1 MRPFE
6 TGKAGALFGAP
17 AFIKPSR
24 IQHIMPIGSA
34 LRPAGLG
41 ISPPPLAPSVGR
53 TSGPTACSLLPAA
66 ALGDSSAD
74 EPRFSPLPREAGGT
88 PALVDC
94 ATARPLSR
102 SRCGADYVALN
113 GRPNPPAH
121 LCAPPSRR
129 PGPALRNRH
138 LTDGRRTA
146 GILGHGIPTAGRRSF
161 RSRSAMSHPQPRW
174 GLGGVSQFYKRRG
187 CGRHPGQVQASPL
200 PVRAGLRG
208 PL

>member
-1 MRPFE
+1 MCPFE

-24 IQHIMPIGSA
+24 IQHTMPIGSA

-74 EPRFSPLPREAGGT
+74 EPRFSPLPRQAGGT
-88 PALVDC
+88 PSLVDC
-94 ATARPLSR
+94 ATARPLSP
-102 SRCGADYVALN
+102 SRGGADYVALN

-129 PGPALRNRH
+129 PGSAFRNRH
-138 LTDGRRTA
+138 LTHGRRTA
-146 GILGHGIPTAGRRSF
+146 VIIGHGIITAGHGCF
-161 RSRSAMSHPQPRW
+161 RSRAAMPHPQPRW
-174 GLGGVSQFYKRRG
+174 WRGEGVLHAW
-187 CGRHPGQVQASPL
+187 CPT
-200 PVRAGLRG
+200 
-208 PL
+208 